1 VIQVMQVFPESQ
13 ERKEKMA
20 RTELTVNQESQEKMV
35 LPESKAHVDHEV
47 LLEDKDPQV
56 HRD

>member
-1 VIQVMQVFPESQ
+1 MQAFPESQ
-13 ERKEKMA
+13 EGKEKLE
-20 RTELTVNQESQEKMV
+20 RTELMANQESQEKMV
-35 LPESKAHVDHEV
+35 PPELKDHGDHEV

>member
-1 VIQVMQVFPESQ
+1 MQAFPESQ
-13 ERKEKMA
+13 EGKEKLE

-35 LPESKAHVDHEV
+35 LLESKVHVDHEV
-47 LLEDKDPQV
+47 LLEDKDPQA

>member
-1 VIQVMQVFPESQ
+1 MQAFPESQ
-13 ERKEKMA
+13 EGKEKLE

>member
-35 LPESKAHVDHEV
+35 LPELKVHEDHEV
-47 LLEDKDPQV
+47 LLEDKDPQD